1 MRRWAIRIVVGTV
14 GLLVIIAVAVQVVL
28 LTDLPRT
35 WILRAAREQLGL
47 DVTAA
52 AMSVGW
58 TGQTTIRDVTV
69 ATPLSAEPVLSV
81 EAVNVSHCSIP
92 VLLVKRS
99 LRLDSVRVDK
109 PQIRLRRD
117 ASGRWN
123 IQDVVERLAGRDSS
137 GPTHV
142 ALPRLDVRD
151 ALIHVI
157 EPDESVRTIGP
168 ITVSGADNGLST
180 WGFGAEAP
188 QGAKLHGELAQGGN
202 WAHRVD
208 FELDPGQ
215 SLREMMQSS
224 GLPPACAGGR
234 WEGRIETGSLV
245 GVLQLHR
252 FEAGSTALAG
262 AVDVAARSDGVTLSP
277 RNVAVIE
284 PNVAGQSF
292 CLIGGSISLD
302 RDGVRTNCLVAT
314 TDLLTSQISGR
325 WDLASHSG
333 DFSIDWAGDLP
344 ERGGPFHGL
353 AEVTIKSPRLGRKEM
368 TLRATLTGGGPFG
381 ELHIGADVRGACADW
396 QKSLWE
402 VSARELTWRD
412 PKREIDLRA
421 TSAKI
426 AVDWPQVQLTSLA
439 LPDAQQVHAAAEF
452 NTQTHHWS
460 AEIEA
465 SGLKRFGPETSG
477 LDVRIQGSGDRRQ
490 AVVSELRVTAGDRVA
505 VAKGKLIFS
514 TGEVRDAHLSARW
527 SDRSGG
533 ETAGAS
539 AEVPIH
545 WVCEA
550 DLAGTLRPVALQFDG
565 TMTGRNLHL
574 GRRMVSQLDVPWK
587 GTVDAEQV
595 QVSTEPFELLGGR
608 WQFSGRHQ
616 LSSPLTQLGL
626 TIDDLSLQAAAE
638 MAGLP
643 LACGGQAK
651 ARLQLAV
658 PDFAMEKAQAYG
670 TWEIEGLRAPPFEA
684 QHGRGRLRIADGVA
698 RLDEIALTQGPGQ
711 AQGSIEFRL
720 DQPHRPAVQV
730 KTTEWPLTWEPEG
743 IGLSVDGEATVTLD
757 VQKKSLDGQVQ
768 VSSRVSLEQGSM
780 GLIRA
785 AGRLEGRTLDMHEF
799 GGEFLGGRLQGA
811 AKIPLDHWTASTG
824 QMQWQGIEL
833 NRLEALWPGAAA
845 FEGRLTGTLTV
856 GPKDGGPRAL
866 EPLSLELRAQIPDG
880 RFGRARL
887 GDCHLVAYL
896 GEDRLVVDKAD
907 IHAIGGLIEGWARV
921 SPRDGRF
928 HLAGV
933 IDFNDINLDE
943 VLHVTASEAGSR
955 MVGRLSGRATLL
967 TSSDWR
973 HLSGQADLNISRSD
987 LGETPIL
994 RTLYNTLN
1002 LNLGQSKPE
1011 GTGQAKVRFDGTR
1024 IRIPSFVYFNRG
1036 VEVRG
1041 AGEIE
1046 DFTRGVESP
1055 IEGYAVGSTRVLKGI
1070 RLPGVRELDRLMA
1083 SMQTGVASVTIGGNL
1098 GKVEVAVVPLPAV
1111 SGPLRHLLWSQL
1123 RE

>member
-1 MRRWAIRIVVGTV
+1 MRRRAIRVMVGII
-14 GLLVIIAVAVQVVL
+14 GLVLMVAVAVQAVL
-28 LTDLPRT
+28 LTDLPRA
-35 WILRAAREQLGL
+35 WAVRVAGEQLGL

-52 AMSVGW
+52 TMSVGW
-58 TGQTTIRDVTV
+58 TGRTTIRDVTV

-81 EAVNVSHCSIP
+81 EVVNISHRSIP
-92 VLLVKRS
+92 MLLVRRS
-99 LRLDSVRVDK
+99 LRLDAVQIDK
-109 PQIRLRRD
+109 PQVRLRRD

-142 ALPRLDVRD
+142 TLPRLDVRD

-157 EPDESVRTIGP
+157 EPNEGVRTIGP
-168 ITVSGADNGLST
+168 IHVSGTSNSLST
-180 WGFGAEAP
+180 WGFH
-188 QGAKLHGELAQGGN
+188 AKALEGVELQGELAHGGS
-202 WAHRVD
+202 WIHRVD
-208 FELDPGQ
+208 FDLDPGE
-215 SLREMMQSS
+215 SLGEMIRSF
-224 GLPPACAGGR
+224 GLTPACVAGR
-234 WEGRIETGSLV
+234 WEGRVEAGGVV
-245 GVLQLHR
+245 GVLQLRR
-252 FEAGSTALAG
+252 FETDSTALGG
-262 AVDVAARSDGVTLSP
+262 AVDVVARSDSITLSP
-277 RNVAVIE
+277 RNLVVIA
-284 PNVAGQSF
+284 PNPAGQKLR
-292 CLIGGSISLD
+292 LIAGSVSLD
-302 RDGVRTNCLVAT
+302 RDGVTANRLVAAM
-314 TDLLTSQISGR
+314 DLLTSQIGGR
-325 WDLASHSG
+325 WNLASRSG
-333 DFSIDWAGDLP
+333 EFSIDWAGRLP
-344 ERGGPFHGL
+344 DHDGQFHGL
-353 AEVTIKSPRLGRKEM
+353 AEVTIKSPPRGRKEM
-368 TLRATLTGGGPFG
+368 TVRAALTGRGPLG
-381 ELHIGADVRGACADW
+381 ELHVTTEARGAGADW

-412 PKREIDLRA
+412 PKREIDLGA
-421 TSAKI
+421 TSAKV
-426 AVDWPQVQLTSLA
+426 AVDWPQLQLTSLA
-439 LPDAQQVHAAAEF
+439 LPDAQQVHAAAEL
-452 NTQTHHWS
+452 NTQTLHWS
-460 AEIEA
+460 AEIDV
-465 SGLKRFGPETSG
+465 SGLKQFGPQYPT
-477 LDVRIQGSGDRRQ
+477 LDARIRASGDQ
-490 AVVSELRVTAGDRVA
+490 DEAVFSELRVTAGERVGIA
-505 VAKGKLIFS
+505 QGKLFFS

-527 SDRSGG
+527 SDRAGG
-533 ETAGAS
+533 EPGGAS
-539 AEVPIH
+539 VEVPIH

-550 DLAGTLRPVALQFDG
+550 DLAGTLRPVTLQFNG
-565 TMTGRNLHL
+565 TMTGRNVRL
-574 GRRMVSQLDVPWK
+574 GRRMVSQLDIPWK

-616 LSSPLTQLGL
+616 LSNPLTQLGL

-643 LACGGQAK
+643 LAYGGRAK

-658 PDFAMEKAQAYG
+658 PDFMMEKAQAYG

-684 QHGRGRLRIADGVA
+684 QQGRGRLRIADGMA
-698 RLDEIALTQGPGQ
+698 KLDEIILTQGPGQ

-720 DQPHRPAVQV
+720 DQPHRPAIQLNM
-730 KTTEWPLTWEPEG
+730 TEWPLAWEPRG
-743 IGLSVDGEATVTLD
+743 IELSIDGEATVTLD
-757 VQKKSLDGQVQ
+757 IQEKSLDGQVQ
-768 VSSRVSLEQGSM
+768 VSSRVSLEQKSLGQ
-780 GLIRA
+780 IRA
-785 AGRLEGRTLDMHEF
+785 AGRLEERTLDVHEF
-799 GGEFLGGRLQGA
+799 GGELLGGRVQGA
-811 AKIPLDHWTASTG
+811 AKVPLDHWTASTA

-833 NRLEALWPGAAA
+833 NRLDALWPRAAA
-845 FEGRLTGTLTV
+845 FEGKLTGTLTA
-856 GPKDGGPRAL
+856 GPKDRGPRAL
-866 EPLSLELRAQIPDG
+866 EPLSLELRAEIPDG
-880 RFGRARL
+880 RFGRASL

-896 GEDRLVVDKAD
+896 GEGRLVVDKVD
-907 IHAIGGLIEGWARV
+907 IHAMGGLIEGWARV

-943 VLHVTASEAGSR
+943 VLQATASEEDSR

-973 HLSGQADLNISRSD
+973 HLSGQADLNISQSD

-1002 LNLGQSKPE
+1002 LNLGHPRPE

-1024 IRIPSFVYFNRG
+1024 IRVPGFVYFNRG

-1046 DFTRGVESP
+1046 DFTRGVESS

-1098 GKVEVAVVPLPAV
+1098 GKVEVAVVPLPVV